1 MKQIRNKTEGQF
13 LLDKVKMKKMYILQW
28 NNKKSNNLN
37 KKKVLLLTLEIL
49 ISTLIGWEF
58 IDKNLQLDQMLYGD
72 KRTRKMMEKKIKDG
86 EEEEGEEEIGA
97 EVEIEEEVEAI
108 LADKEDKI
116 TNTNTKRSR

>member
-1 MKQIRNKTEGQF
+1 
-13 LLDKVKMKKMYILQW
+13 
-28 NNKKSNNLN
+28 
-37 KKKVLLLTLEIL
+37 
-49 ISTLIGWEF
+49 
-58 IDKNLQLDQMLYGD
+58 MLYGD